1 MIYLPPFRRFL
12 FPALILVTLVILYRG
27 LPVPNFPPSLVVHP
41 APAPPQGIRVPI
53 VTPKKSI
60 PIRNA
65 SDNYLSP
72 PNHFFYSYD
81 DQAPLRKS
89 NKTLSILWQP
99 ILDADLAP
107 LFLCPRKANR
117 HTGHIRLPNIL
128 QNISQVPPDAV
139 KPDTRT
145 FWNPTIIGLPYWSEN
160 QYLIVS
166 RIVTDGNH
174 QENVICFA
182 NVCNSGPGKNAT
194 RGEKKCTPKDLA
206 ILGPAGGMRCSHTP
220 VKLSVP
226 PTPAE
231 QCFGKFRPYADIP
244 GFHDPR
250 IFWSGKGEPLMMCN
264 TQ

>member
-1 MIYLPPFRRFL
+1 MINLPPLRRFL
-12 FPALILVTLVILYRG
+12 LPALVLVTLVILYRG
-27 LPVPNFPPSLVVHP
+27 LPIPNSLPSFVIHP
-41 APAPPQGIRVPI
+41 ALDPPRGIHLSI
-53 VTPKKSI
+53 GTLPKPI

-72 PNHFFYSYD
+72 PTHLFYSYD
-81 DQAPLRKS
+81 DRAPSRKS
-89 NKTLSILWQP
+89 NKTSLLLWQP

-107 LFLCPRKANR
+107 LFLCPKKANR

-128 QNISQVPPDAV
+128 QNISHIPLDAV

-145 FWNPTIIGLPYWSEN
+145 FWNPTIIALPYWSEN
-160 QYLIVS
+160 QYLVVS

-174 QENVICFA
+174 QENIVCFA
-182 NVCNSGPGKNAT
+182 NTCSPRSSQNAT
-194 RGEKKCTPKDLA
+194 KNERICTPNDLA

-220 VKLSVP
+220 AKLSVP
-226 PTPAE
+226 PTPAK
-231 QCFGKFRPYADIP
+231 QCFGKFGPYADIP